1 MSANFEPPVISAAD
15 AKARAAERGIS
26 PDQLMDELLDAAQ
39 SKAIVPVSGFAVGAV
54 ARGVSGALYLG
65 ANLEFTGNPLN
76 ASVHAEQAAVAN
88 AMANGE
94 RGIDVLMT
102 TATPCGHCRQFL
114 NELANA
120 DALRILTRGA
130 PAATLGAL
138 LPAAF
143 GPAQLGVSERLLDG
157 RMHGLRL
164 AKSSAD
170 PLVAAALKAADE
182 SHTPYGKT
190 PAGIALRL
198 DDGTLVL
205 GRYAESA
212 AFNPSLSPLQAAL
225 SALALAGIAF
235 DRIRGAALVET
246 DGPASQRLAAE
257 ALLAT
262 VVHGVSLAYAR
273 AFAF

>member
-1 MSANFEPPVISAAD
+1 MSASSQPPVISAAD
-15 AKARAAERGIS
+15 AKARAAARGIAA
-26 PDQLMDELLDAAQ
+26 DELMDELLEAAR

-65 ANLEFTGNPLN
+65 ANLEFSGHPLN

-94 RGIDVLMT
+94 RGIDALAT

-120 DALRILTRGA
+120 HALRILARGA
-130 PAATLGAL
+130 PPATLGEL
-138 LPAAF
+138 LPASF
-143 GPAQLGVSERLLDG
+143 GPAQLGVSDRLMDG
-157 RMHGLRL
+157 RKHGLRL
-164 AKSSAD
+164 AGPSSD
-170 PLVAAALKAADE
+170 PLVAAALEAADA
-182 SHTPYGKT
+182 SHAPYGKT
-190 PAGIALRL
+190 PVGIALQL

-225 SALALAGIAF
+225 SALALAGTAF
-235 DRIRGAALVET
+235 DRIRAAALVET
-246 DGPASQRLAAE
+246 RGPASQRAATE

-262 VVHGVSLAYAR
+262 VAPGVVLAYAR
-273 AFAF
+273 AV